1 MEVHFECSTYLLFSL
16 EMKDNREVWFFVCL
30 FVCFTFSSIR
40 FISTSSGSVQ
50 SLSRVWLFATPW
62 TVARQ
67 APLSMRILLGKN
79 TRVGCHS
86 LLQGIFPIQGS
97 SPGLWHCRQILYHL
111 SHSSSNKKNKTWP
124 QITSLFG
131 TYTPLLPSRGKGLFL
146 LQAIVCGGND
156 SLTFLHP
163 GIKNFWVGFSWWL
176 SDKESACQCGRHRF
190 NPWSG
195 RTHTP

>member
-1 MEVHFECSTYLLFSL
+1 M
-16 EMKDNREVWFFVCL
+16 
-30 FVCFTFSSIR
+30 
-40 FISTSSGSVQ
+40 
-50 SLSRVWLFATPW
+50 
-62 TVARQ
+62 
-67 APLSMRILLGKN
+67 
-79 TRVGCHS
+79 GCHS

-111 SHSSSNKKNKTWP
+111 SHPSSNKKNKTWP

-156 SLTFLHP
+156 SLTILHP

-190 NPWSG
+190 SPWSG
-195 RTHTP
+195 RIPYALEQLSPPPEDLPKPGVEPASLPLAGRFFTTGKSNIYSLPCVK